1 MRMSTDDALL
11 PYDASKP
18 NVARAYDYL
27 LGGKDNFAPDR
38 DLAARLLELCPVV
51 AQGAAENRR
60 FLIRAVDWVARQ
72 GINQFI
78 DVGSGLPTMTNT
90 HEAAHA
96 VNPAA
101 RVAYV
106 DNDPVVISHARA
118 LLSGDGVVAVP
129 GDLRKPDAILASP
142 SLTGV
147 IDLREPVCLIMCAVL
162 HFIDVATAS
171 AVTSTFTRAF
181 APGSYLIISVARAD
195 GEIASRFTRSYT
207 ANSLQN
213 HSPEQIAGFFAGTEF
228 IPPGLV
234 EASAWPD
241 KAAALPGQPA
251 EAGQLL
257 AGVGRKPS

>member
-1 MRMSTDDALL
+1 MSTDDVLL

-38 DLAARLLELCPVV
+38 ELAAKLLELCPAV
-51 AQGAAENRR
+51 AKGAAENRR

-90 HEAAHA
+90 HEAARAIH
-96 VNPAA
+96 PAA

-106 DNDPVVISHARA
+106 DNDPMVISHARA
-118 LLSGDGVVAVP
+118 LLSDDGVIAVP
-129 GDLRKPDAILASP
+129 GDLREPDAILANP
-142 SLTGV
+142 SLAEI
-147 IDLREPVCLIMCAVL
+147 IDPREPACLILCAVL
-162 HFIDVATAS
+162 HFIDAATAS
-171 AVTSTFTRAF
+171 AVTSTFTRAL

-195 GEIASRFTRSYT
+195 GEIASRFMGTYT

-228 IPPGLV
+228 VPPGLV

-241 KAAALPGQPA
+241 MAVAPATPA

-257 AGVGRKPS
+257 VGVGRKPS